1 VSQQITTGLHSHLTG
16 DKSAGSLYA
25 ALGGR
30 IYDTFAPQDTQLPLM
45 VVQKVTNPV
54 TRSVRDVDKQDG
66 TYQVDIYTDK
76 DLGSSIG
83 EIEQKLYDRLN
94 GETFEV
100 AGHDRAVATCINRDR
115 RNIDGDDAIRSM
127 SEYRIQASSSTS

>member
-66 TYQVDIYTDK
+66 TYQVDIYT
-76 DLGSSIG
+76 
-83 EIEQKLYDRLN
+83 EKLYDRLN
-94 GETFEV
+94 GETFDV